1 MHRRINFAART
12 TLLLLSDVLILSN
25 VLILSDVLRLIGVL
39 GLNVPA
45 NLLGVADEVVE

>member
-12 TLLLLSDVLILSN
+12 TLLLLSD